1 MYLLNKLWFHISSS
15 AFICVYLRLI
25 KEVVSEINA
34 DGYKIYADNRI
45 ILSRYNFTNANPE

>member
-1 MYLLNKLWFHISSS
+1 MYLLNKLWFHISSF